1 MSARHIMFFVD
12 RPAGL
17 ERGVLQKVAQL
28 ARGLDAEVE
37 VFDCIFDPTITDC
50 EKVQRDVDARGAELG
65 TVVEFL
71 QDLSVHSRVTV
82 HWAYP
87 PRDGVLWQIHKQP
100 PDLLVIQSSDYKLI
114 KRAPCSL
121 WVIRNAGHY
130 EGGRVITAADPQ
142 SSDDPRVVAFA
153 SEVSRAMDM
162 PLPEA
167 GHEASSSDLLVIGA
181 VSRSAFRKARISHC
195 DLLIVKVAAE
205 VPVDPRI
212 HLQGLRL
219 ATKAGSRGDEII
231 RTSQKWS
238 TGP

>member
-1 MSARHIMFFVD
+1 MFFVD

-17 ERGVLQKVAQL
+17 ERGILQKVAQL
-28 ARGLDAEVE
+28 ARGFGAEVE

-50 EKVQRDVDARGAELG
+50 QKVQQAVDARGAELG
-65 TVVEFL
+65 AVVEFL
-71 QDLSVHSRVTV
+71 QDLSVRSRVTV

-87 PRDGVLWQIHKQP
+87 PREGVLWQIRKQP

-121 WVIRNAGHY
+121 WVIRSARPY
-130 EGGRVITAADPQ
+130 DGGRVVTAADPQ
-142 SSDDPRVVAFA
+142 SSDDPRVLDFA
-153 SEVSRAMDM
+153 SQVSRAMDM

-167 GHEASSSDLLVIGA
+167 GHDASSADLLVMGA
-181 VSRSAFRKARISHC
+181 VSRSAFRKSRISHC
-195 DLLIVKVAAE
+195 DLLIVKAPPE

-212 HLQGLRL
+212 HLEGLRL
-219 ATKAGSRGDEII
+219 ATKAGSRGDDII